1 MGFIPIIGRNSGR
14 VVVLALVLSTLLLS
28 GRGQGDVPK
37 LPQGYG
43 LSAKY
48 PGDEGLERDPNVV
61 FFENFSIRSIGDLKE
76 RWENIS
82 HPEIMSLSEDVPYG
96 SLDKRSLLMTYKGEG
111 TGGHLYRR
119 LLPGYDKLFI
129 RFYVKFH
136 PSCAPI
142 HHFFHVGGYSPT

>member
-96 SLDKRSLLMTYKGEG
+96 SSDKRSLLMTYKGEG
-111 TGGHLYRR
+111 TGGYLCISTV
-119 LLPGYDKLFI
+119 G
-129 RFYVKFH
+129 
-136 PSCAPI
+136 
-142 HHFFHVGGYSPT
+142 FFPAMISSSFVSM